1 MACPGVST
9 WPSPP
14 GPVAISAPRQ
24 HVHGGRISETCSGKL
39 RGMAGARGPRRWLPA
54 GGCQVRRPRA
64 RARREGPGHWLRGAG
79 GWRTAGRPSFSGA
92 VWPHTRCLPPAACGR
107 GARPGPPHAQG
118 TGCRTLRDARPPR
131 FPQKGDPAE
140 GTVEATAPGPA
151 PASRRPRETHPP
163 AAEHRQ
169 LPVCSLLVGLR
180 QVGGARR
187 GTSASN
193 GARAQGQ
200 WDAPQQSPATK
211 RGALWSASKR
221 RCVV

>member
-14 GPVAISAPRQ
+14 GPVAISAPRR

-54 GGCQVRRPRA
+54 GGCQARRPRA
-64 RARREGPGHWLRGAG
+64 RAASRGPWALAPGRRGLAHGGPAELLG
-79 GWRTAGRPSFSGA
+79 G

-187 GTSASN
+187 GTSASD

-200 WDAPQQSPATK
+200 WDAPPQSPATK